1 MVATAPSSP
10 SSLASPSAQGRRASK
25 IASDGRGATEVFPE
39 NDAFGRLEHHHSDR
53 RVATTCIGRS
63 RPHRP
68 NAHRARRRFSGQTRD
83 GRYCRAR
90 YYHTDLQ
97 RFISEDPIGLA
108 AGDVNFYV
116 YVANNPL
123 SFIDPLG
130 LDRGRP
136 RAAGLFGGAGPL
148 GLVTPNQASCFERH
162 RLSSVVGSVTQGT
175 GLEGLS
181 TVVEIVS
188 PVAVAS
194 LTGDII
200 ATGLKATRVGVG
212 GPTQPYAS
220 GLNMVFRQ
228 LGRAVGSRSLTGAL
242 VAVGDVATPALAV
255 TGAFV
260 AGYDLTT
267 LAQCT
272 LGVLN

>member
-1 MVATAPSSP
+1 MVVTAPSAQ
-10 SSLASPSAQGRRASK
+10 SSLAGLPAQGRSASRS
-25 IASDGRGATEVFPE
+25 ASDRRGTIEVLPE
-39 NDAFGRLEHHHSDR
+39 NDVLDPLAR
-53 RVATTCIGRS
+53 RRPDHAVATSCIGRA
-63 RPHRP
+63 RPHHGG
-68 NAHRARRRFSGQTRD
+68 AHPGRRRFSGQTRT

-212 GPTQPYAS
+212 GPTQPYAR